1 MKNKKLT
8 QKQIEESYDS
18 IIELCEKQGRLNKSL
33 LNLNKKILNDWK
45 NANQI
50 EMLIA
55 LISWISGIALGLII
69 GVHYYG

>member
-18 IIELCEKQGRLNKSL
+18 IIELCEKQGKLNKAL
-33 LNLNKKILNDWK
+33 LNLNQKILNDWE

-50 EMLIA
+50 QMLIA
-55 LISWISGIALGLII
+55 LISWISGIALGMLI
-69 GVHYYG
+69 GVHYG